1 MPLLERIHVA
11 SMLRAHG
18 LFFALVSLRQKSDTV
33 IVGALQLRHR
43 LRVHSLLLE
52 QPIRGCLGHVPA
64 LVERRVH
71 QFGDERRDR
80 VLPLSTSQ
88 RLRTLTLSADDCVIR
103 SLKRFELL
111 LHASFISLLSA
122 LGDGRNR
129 LHHRGDHAAYV
140 GLTRRAN
147 RAGKNGFQ
155 PWISRHVF
163 LLEAGQFRIAGRLVL
178 QLMQFLERW
187 QTVRA
192 RWRIQVHDL
201 DINEVF
207 STSENLCNRFL
218 RELVRPSSEKAVA
231 RHAHDLLGRDPCE
244 GEVNLAASTLLFR
257 GLESVRQGLAIT
269 EAQVDRGPVLW
280 LRGVRFRGVPC
291 LTYVRSHVREGRLVD
306 CIEAE
311 AVEQRHV
318 DVRLSRRWVEH
329 ARSCH
334 GPSSEG
340 ASECAGT
347 VRGGDPVTRAH
358 RRRRLR
364 K

>member
-1 MPLLERIHVA
+1 M
-11 SMLRAHG
+11 
-18 LFFALVSLRQKSDTV
+18 SLCQKSNTV

-43 LRVHSLLLE
+43 LRMHSLLLE
-52 QPIRGCLGHVPA
+52 QPIRGCFGHVPA

-71 QFGDERRDR
+71 QLGNERSDR
-80 VLPLSTSQ
+80 VFSLPTSQ

-111 LHASFISLLSA
+111 LHASFISLLGA

-129 LHHRGDHAAYV
+129 LHHRGDHAAHV

-163 LLEAGQFRIAGRLVL
+163 LLEAGQFRIPGRLVL
-178 QLMQFLERW
+178 QFVQLLERW
-187 QTVRA
+187 QSVRT

-201 DINEVF
+201 DVHEVF
-207 STSENLCNRFL
+207 ATAEHLCNRFL
-218 RELVRPSSEKAVA
+218 RELVRPTSEKSVA
-231 RHAHDLLGRDPCE
+231 RHAHDLLGRDPRE
-244 GEVNLAASTLLFR
+244 SEINFAASALLFS
-257 GLESVRQGLAIT
+257 GLESVGQGLAIT

-291 LTYVRSHVREGRLVD
+291 LTNVRSHVHERGFVD
-306 CIEAE
+306 CFEAE

-318 DVRLSRRWVEH
+318 DVRLSWRRVEH
-329 ARSCH
+329 ARSGH

-340 ASECAGT
+340 ASECART
-347 VRGGDPVTRAH
+347 LRRSNPVTRAH

-364 K
+364 KQLRAARRFIAR